1 MWLDNDQTEYDFRV
15 INGPRSHQLA
25 MAFGATDA
33 SKRFIPP
40 LSNN

>member
-1 MWLDNDQTEYDFRV
+1 MIKQNMTSSQ

-33 SKRFIPP
+33 SKRFIYLP
-40 LSNN
+40 SNN